1 MKNRVRSESYTTVT
15 DSYLL
20 RIPKSLFK
28 EVLQEFDDFRSEV
41 EAIVR
46 QREWMRL
53 ARIQAFKHG
62 VDEETFIG

>member
-20 RIPKSLFK
+20 RIPKTLFK
-28 EVLQEFDDFRSEV
+28 EVLQEFDDFRFEV
-41 EAIVR
+41 DAIIR

-53 ARIQAFKHG
+53 ARIQAFKLG

>member
-20 RIPKSLFK
+20 RIPKTLFK
-28 EVLQEFDDFRSEV
+28 EVLQEFDDFRFEV
-41 EAIVR
+41 DAIIR

-53 ARIQAFKHG
+53 ARI
-62 VDEETFIG
+62 